1 MPRTKQ
7 PSTVATPAGSETRS
21 QADPATPA
29 EAKAG
34 TATRQRRAVAGATG
48 TGRDGEPG
56 SGTVPADEPV
66 DVNLVVL
73 GGRLAADAEFR
84 SYDSGS
90 SAMRF
95 LVTVR
100 LTEPRRR
107 IDVIPVIL
115 WGPGRR
121 LVRKPPVRGDRVWF
135 TGNVHRR
142 FWEGPDGRRSR
153 VEVVAHR
160 LDLGD
165 ALPPELR
172 ASR

>member
-1 MPRTKQ
+1 
-7 PSTVATPAGSETRS
+7 
-21 QADPATPA
+21 
-29 EAKAG
+29 
-34 TATRQRRAVAGATG
+34 
-48 TGRDGEPG
+48 
-56 SGTVPADEPV
+56 
-66 DVNLVVL
+66 
-73 GGRLAADAEFR
+73 
-84 SYDSGS
+84 
-90 SAMRF
+90 MRF

-115 WGPGRR
+115 WEPGRR

-160 LDLGD
+160 VELGD
-165 ALPPELR
+165 TVPPDFGS
-172 ASR
+172 SR